1 MKLPFSSGIPLETCF
16 QLATERVFLCASE
29 VQFSLLSGPPFC
41 HNTENEQALLIP
53 FFLRPCRMKREDA

>member
-29 VQFSLLSGPPFC
+29 VQFSLLSGPPFVTTLKM
-41 HNTENEQALLIP
+41 NKRYSFL
-53 FFLRPCRMKREDA
+53 FFCVPVA